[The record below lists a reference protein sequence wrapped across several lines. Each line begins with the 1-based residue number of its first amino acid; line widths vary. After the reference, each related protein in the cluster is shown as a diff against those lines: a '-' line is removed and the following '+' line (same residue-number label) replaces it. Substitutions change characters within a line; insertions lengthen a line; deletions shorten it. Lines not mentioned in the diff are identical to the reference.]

1 MATSADITFMAHAL
15 RLAEHGL
22 FTTDPNPRVGCVI
35 VKDGEVVGEGW
46 HCRAGEQHAE
56 IHALQQAGDRA
67 RESDVYVT
75 LEPCCHHGRT
85 PPCTEDLISA
95 GVSRVVAAMEDPNP
109 RVAGKGLEQLRD
121 SGIRVEAGVLQG
133 QAEQLNPGFVQRM
146 RTGKPWVRCKL
157 AMSLDGRTAL
167 ANGESRWISG
177 EEARRDVQYWRARSS
192 AVLTGIGTVLADDP
206 AMTVRLEPP
215 LTAGG
220 DCGVEIRQPLR
231 VVLDSHLQLPTSARI
246 LKQPGRTYIF
256 SQESR
261 DDVAAAKL
269 EAAGASIDYVPPS
282 SHGPGIELR
291 IVMERLASMGINEI
305 WVESGPTLSGALLQA
320 EQIDELIIYVAP
332 LLMGDGARGLFHLPQ
347 FSSLAECMRLEI
359 LDVRAVGGDWRISAR
374 VKKSQD
380 SM

>member
-1 MATSADITFMAHAL
+1 MAHAL

-35 VKDGEVVGEGW
+35 VKDGEIVGEGW
-46 HCRAGEQHAE
+46 HCQAGERHAE
-56 IHALQQAGDRA
+56 VHALQQAGDRA
-67 RESDVYVT
+67 RGADVYVT

-85 PPCTEDLISA
+85 PPCTEALISA

-109 RVAGKGLEQLRD
+109 RMAGKGLGQLRD
-121 SGIRVEAGVLQG
+121 SGILVQAGVLKD

-146 RTGKPWVRCKL
+146 HSGKPLVRCKL

-177 EEARRDVQYWRARSS
+177 EAARRDVQYWRARSS

-215 LTAGG
+215 LTAGS

-231 VVLDSHLQLPTSARI
+231 IVLDSRLRIPANARI
-246 LKQPGRTYIF
+246 LKQPGRTYVF
-256 SQESR
+256 TLETK
-261 DDVAAAKL
+261 DKVATAKL

-282 SHGPGIELR
+282 SHGPGIELS
-291 IVMERLASMGINEI
+291 IVIERLARMGINEL
-305 WVESGPTLSGALLQA
+305 WVEAGPTLSGALLQA
-320 EQIDELIIYVAP
+320 GLIDELIIYVAP

-347 FSSLAECMRLEI
+347 ISSLTECTTLEI
-359 LDVRAVGGDWRISAR
+359 LDVRAVGSDWRVSAR
-374 VKKSQD
+374 VRKSQD